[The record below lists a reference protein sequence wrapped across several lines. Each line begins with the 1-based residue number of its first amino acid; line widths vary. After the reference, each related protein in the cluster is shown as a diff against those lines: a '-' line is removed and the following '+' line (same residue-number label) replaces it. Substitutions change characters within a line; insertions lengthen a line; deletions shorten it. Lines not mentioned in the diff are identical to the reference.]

1 MGEMSGLGRWI
12 LILVCWLVS
21 GVVCAMGLQVRDTS
35 ITVKFYGVDEG
46 LPSPDV
52 TSIYRDSFGLMW
64 IGTSGGGLSCFDGS
78 VCKSV

>member
-1 MGEMSGLGRWI
+1 
-12 LILVCWLVS
+12 
-21 GVVCAMGLQVRDTS
+21 MGLQVRDTS

-64 IGTSGGGLSCFDGS
+64 IGTSGGGSPVLMR
-78 VCKSV
+78 